1 MQDDLQQIFAEGG
14 ILARQIKG
22 YHPRQAQQEMAQ
34 RIADTL
40 ASATV
45 LVAEAGTGTGKTFAY
60 LAPAILSDKKSLFPP
75 VLKISRINYS
85 DAIYLPCVKH

>member
-45 LVAEAGTGTGKTFAY
+45 
-60 LAPAILSDKKSLFPP
+60 
-75 VLKISRINYS
+75 
-85 DAIYLPCVKH
+85 